1 MEKLKYALL
10 GDHLVSIEEVE
21 NGKECNC
28 LCPHCK
34 APLIAKNKATKK
46 TKHFAHYRL
55 ADCNHGTETAL
66 HLMAKNI
73 IAETCSIFVPYFP
86 KIEYDDMQKGKVVT
100 FEKAAVEEALSSS
113 IRGDVILYSGSS
125 YLNVEIK
132 VTHEVDLDKTIELFN
147 LGIPTIE
154 VDLSDIK
161 SDFTPEIVAERLL
174 TDTHI
179 RLVNSPKCKEVFARL
194 ILGEWKKTTHNSN
207 GTHVKDCPLSR
218 KNAYFVDYSRKGG
231 KNECHE
237 CDAYTRY
244 MKKHSVFDEAMFLCY
259 GCLDGVDF
267 GRIEKILHLKKE
279 ENHIR
284 SVKLQMTDGS
294 IVERGTS
301 E

>member
-1 MEKLKYALL
+1 MEELKYALL
-10 GDHLVSIEEVE
+10 GDTLVSIDEVE
-21 NGKECNC
+21 SGLACNC
-28 LCPHCK
+28 VCPHCK
-34 APLIAKNKATKK
+34 AALIAKKGAKRV
-46 TKHFAHYRL
+46 KHFAHYRL
-55 ADCNHGTETAL
+55 ADCNHGSETAL

-73 IAETCSIFVPYFP
+73 IAETCKIFVPYFP
-86 KIEYDDMQKGKVVT
+86 KTEYDSLQKGKVVT
-100 FEKAAVEEALSSS
+100 FDKAAIEETLSSS

-125 YLNVEIK
+125 YLNVEVK

-154 VDLSDIK
+154 VDLRDIK

-174 TDTHI
+174 TNTHI
-179 RLVNSPKCKEVFARL
+179 QLINSPKCKEVFARL
-194 ILGEWKKTTHNSN
+194 ILGEWKKTTNNSN

-218 KNAYFVDYSRKGG
+218 KNAYFTDYSRKGG
-231 KNECHE
+231 KTQCHE
-237 CDAYTRY
+237 CNAFLRY
-244 MKKHSVFDEAMFLCY
+244 GNAHSVFDEAMFLCY
-259 GCLDGVDF
+259 GCLDSVDF
-267 GRIEKILHLKKE
+267 SRIDKILHLKKE